1 MNPKYSQ
8 IIGTGSYLPQKVL
21 TNADLEKLVDTTD
34 EWITTRTGIKER
46 RIADEKEASSD
57 LAFHA
62 ANLALQMAGIAPEE
76 IDLIIVATLSPDMT
90 FPSTACLVQ
99 AMLGAKKAF
108 AFDISA
114 ACSGFVYALSVA
126 DQFLKSGKYRYA
138 LVVGSE
144 VISRVLD
151 WMDRS
156 TCVIFGDG
164 AGAVILKGVNAKKG
178 ILSTHLHSDGQF
190 WDLLYIPGG
199 GSRLPISEKVIANRM
214 HFLRMKG
221 SETFKIAVRNLEE
234 VAWEALNDLQLSVE
248 DIALMVPHQA
258 NIRIIKALTERL
270 KFPEE
275 RVVINIDRCG
285 NTSAASIPIALDEVV
300 RSGRVKEGDY
310 LLFIAFG
317 AGLTWGA
324 SIIKW

>member
-62 ANLALQMAGIAPEE
+62 ANFALQMAGIAPEE

-108 AFDISA
+108 AFDLSA

-214 HFLRMKG
+214 HFLKMKG

-248 DIALMVPHQA
+248 DIAFMVPHQA